1 MLNCL
6 NRNHNYS
13 TFHPTETSDAL
24 CDAVENSNLLVLI
37 VWYRLSQTVWK
48 KLSPVLFFRSFSYL
62 YGFDNIITSL
72 WVQLVRSLFL
82 CRERLI
88 DMQEFERSVHL
99 HREQRQNDLMSLK
112 FHQNNSPLNWYK
124 PYETKIKQEKD
135 LQFALPDVL
144 QWVNKSARKQ
154 LLDGWIDKGD
164 MDQS

>member
-1 MLNCL
+1 M
-6 NRNHNYS
+6 
-13 TFHPTETSDAL
+13 
-24 CDAVENSNLLVLI
+24 
-37 VWYRLSQTVWK
+37 
-48 KLSPVLFFRSFSYL
+48 LFFRSFSYL

-72 WVQLVRSLFL
+72 WVQLVRSLFF

-99 HREQRQNDLMSLK
+99 HREQRQTDLMSLK